1 MRNFTLEAASDS
13 YREAREKLRA
23 AEIALTEQREE
34 VARLRRALPADTP
47 VPQDYLFTE
56 ATGSGPQS
64 VRLSQLF
71 AEGEEALI
79 VAHYMWASADEQ
91 PCPMC
96 TMWTDG
102 YDAVLPHVAQ
112 RVPMV
117 VVTKQEAARFR
128 AFADG
133 RGWRNLRLLSSGGTS
148 FNRDFGMEDEDGNQL
163 PGVSVF
169 LKGDDGTVRHFHTLC
184 AIMGEGHYRGMD
196 LLSPVWNLFDLL
208 PQGRGDWLP
217 RLAYPREE

>member
-1 MRNFTLEAASDS
+1 MP
-13 YREAREKLRA
+13 YRLGLDIGTNSIGWCLLDLDANK
-23 AEIALTEQREE
+23 QPYG
-34 VARLRRALPADTP
+34 VHDM
-47 VPQDYLFTE
+47 
-56 ATGSGPQS
+56 G
-64 VRLSQLF
+64 VR
-71 AEGEEALI
+71 
-79 VAHYMWASADEQ
+79 V
-91 PCPMC
+91 
-96 TMWTDG
+96 
-102 YDAVLPHVAQ
+102 
-112 RVPMV
+112 
-117 VVTKQEAARFR
+117 
-128 AFADG
+128 FADG

-217 RLAYPREE
+217 RLAYPRKE